1 MSEWG
6 RRVLDWVVGRPPTE
20 ETPSG
25 RSGEMQRETQP
36 MGNGDPINDAE
47 AYGVRV
53 IQIDATPGEPLWRVV
68 RVHHLTPEENGGR
81 HHIFL
86 DMLDE
91 QEQRIMGAQVRVT
104 WEGGEQIVTIDKT
117 DEEAGADFP
126 MWKWQVCAVEGV
138 GLPSDRV
145 ENLHTGHPDEA
156 PGNTLFHHSFLVV
169 FQRTVVSDQP
179 SESVLAG
186 LVRNGAGQT
195 LVLLRGEEE
204 VARADVGADERFRF
218 EGLPAGTYVVRV
230 EGMDI
235 SSDPVTLD
243 GQDMA
248 EIELTVPLIPGVIE
262 GWVNGGAGRVVVAL
276 RDGTTEAGR
285 ATVAQDESFRIE
297 GLDPGMYVVAV
308 EGTSLV
314 SQAIILASGATETLE
329 LTLTTDGGETGE
341 RTLTHYVLLGPVG
354 APGER
359 TNFLL
364 AAEYIM
370 HFRLA
375 FGYSLVDAEQA
386 ARVTIIGDG
395 YGKLEEAGLV
405 AAGCQVER
413 ISGGPDAVRATLA
426 ARIATGQP

>member
-1 MSEWG
+1 MS
-6 RRVLDWVVGRPPTE
+6 D
-20 ETPSG
+20 
-25 RSGEMQRETQP
+25 GE
-36 MGNGDPINDAE
+36 PINDAE

-53 IQIDATPGEPLWRVV
+53 IQVDVPPGETFWRVI

-91 QEQRIMGAQVRVT
+91 NGQRIMGAQVRVT
-104 WEGGEQIVTIDKT
+104 WEGGEQIVTIDKPG
-117 DEEAGADFP
+117 EEAGADFP

-156 PGNTLFHHSFLVV
+156 PGNTLFHHSFLVI
-169 FQRTVVSDQP
+169 FQRAVAEEPVA
-179 SESVLAG
+179 ESVLSG
-186 LVRNGAGQT
+186 VVHNGIGQT
-195 LVLLRGEEE
+195 VLLWRGEEE
-204 VARADVGADERFRF
+204 VAQAEIGADERFRF
-218 EGLPAGTYVVRV
+218 EGLRAGTYVVRV
-230 EGMDI
+230 VGTEI
-235 SSDPVTLD
+235 ASDPIELD
-243 GQDMA
+243 GRNSV
-248 EIELTVPLIPGVIE
+248 EIELTVPPVPGVIE

-297 GLDPGMYVVAV
+297 GLEPGVYVVTV
-308 EGTSLV
+308 EGTSVV
-314 SQAIILASGATETLE
+314 SQAITLAAGATETLE
-329 LTLTTDGGETGE
+329 LTLPSDGGAGE
-341 RTLTHYVLLGPVG
+341 RALSHYVLLGPVG
-354 APGER
+354 ALGER

-364 AAEYIM
+364 AIEYIS

-375 FGYSLVDAEQA
+375 FGYSLTDAQQA

-395 YGKLEEAGLV
+395 YGPLEEAGLA

-413 ISGGPDAVRATLA
+413 ISGGPESIRAALA
-426 ARIATGQP
+426 ARIANGQP